1 MSLCKF
7 PKQIQPVQTNPFK
20 LCKIKRKKF
29 ISGYP
34 VTISYILIIARN
46 QHGPYYIIVERI

>member
-20 LCKIKRKKF
+20 LCKIERKMF

-34 VTISYILIIARN
+34 VTISYILIIAIKHQVDLN
-46 QHGPYYIIVERI
+46 